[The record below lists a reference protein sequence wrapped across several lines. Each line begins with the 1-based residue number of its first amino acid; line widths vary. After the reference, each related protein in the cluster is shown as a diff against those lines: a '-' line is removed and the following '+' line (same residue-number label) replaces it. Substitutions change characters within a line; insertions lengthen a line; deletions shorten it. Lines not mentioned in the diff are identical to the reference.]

1 MTTTSK
7 ILGKSKPAAAT
18 PTIIYTVPAST
29 QAQANIFICNQTN
42 AAETYRI
49 ALIESGG
56 ALSDDDYIVYDD
68 SLPAN
73 YSRVLT
79 GIALNTGESISVYSA
94 AGNISF
100 VATGLETT

>member
-1 MTTTSK
+1 MATTSK
-7 ILGKSKPAAAT
+7 ILGKSKPAAGLDT
-18 PTIIYTVPAST
+18 EIYTVPVAT
-29 QAQANIFICNQTN
+29 QAQANLFICNQTN
-42 AAETYRI
+42 AAETYRV

-56 ALSDDDYIVYDD
+56 ALSDDDYLVYDD

-79 GIALNTGESISVYSA
+79 GIALNTGEKISVRST

-100 VATGLETT
+100 VATGLEIT